1 MLRLILSLTS
11 IFYVFFAFAQEDQYF
26 DDNYIRYDD
35 YTYNQNYKSVKFTR
49 TASDYSVPII
59 ELGSGGTLTLSFDD
73 LSVGSETYYYTFIL
87 CNADWTPADILPMEY
102 IDGMNEEYF
111 NSNYASYNTTIRFTH
126 YVVNLPSQNIRLT
139 KAGNYLLKVYP
150 EGEPDNPIITRRM
163 YVVENKVG
171 VEADYFIAKSPQ
183 YRDTKQEMYV
193 KVNLQS
199 YPMPNIYEDFTM
211 VIQQNNRKD
220 NMIVRHKPKVMTN
233 EYLYFNLNG
242 DILFDGGNEF
252 RMFDIRSLKTQ
263 SARINTIRYDS
274 AGYQVDLLTDI
285 SRAKNNYLKYEDLNG
300 DFALINWD
308 DPQLS
313 TQIESDYAFV
323 NFSFKLDSVLKDGG
337 LYLLGGMTNWR
348 LDSDS
353 RLAYDRLTGRYTT
366 TLLLKQGVYN
376 YQYVYLPNGAKEANV
391 SDFEGNHSETV
402 NKYTIFIYYR
412 DQGQFWDRLIGYK
425 TLQIN

>member
-1 MLRLILSLTS
+1 
-11 IFYVFFAFAQEDQYF
+11 
-26 DDNYIRYDD
+26 
-35 YTYNQNYKSVKFTR
+35 
-49 TASDYSVPII
+49 
-59 ELGSGGTLTLSFDD
+59 LGSGGTLTLSFDD

-163 YVVENKVG
+163 YVVDNKVG
-171 VEADYFIAKSPQ
+171 VEAEYFIAKSPQ

-211 VIQQNNRKD
+211 IIQQNNRKD
-220 NMIVRHKPKVMTN
+220 NMIVRHQPKVMTN

-274 AGYQVDLLTDI
+274 AGYQVDLLTDH

-353 RLAYDRLTGRYTT
+353 RLAYDRLTGEYTT

-391 SDFEGNHSETV
+391 ADFEGNHSETV

-425 TLQIN
+425 TLQTN